1 MKQISFKAIEK
12 KLERKNAEL
21 VEVREFRKKLDD
33 KEKEICAAIDKLQNR
48 KLEAIF
54 EQVKKEIKNKNLDI
68 TSASV
73 LTIVDALKGNQQIL
87 SEEETSAEFVETAE
101 IESIDND
108 LKIGS
113 EKSLSEE
120 KFSSEMVD
128 EDFEES
134 LSAKVSEEK

>member
-1 MKQISFKAIEK
+1 MRQISFKAIEK

-33 KEKEICAAIDKLQNR
+33 KEKEICMAIDKLQNR
-48 KLEAIF
+48 KVEAIF

-87 SEEETSAEFVETAE
+87 SGDKNSAEVVETE
-101 IESIDND
+101 LIDRNLNIET
-108 LKIGS
+108 
-113 EKSLSEE
+113 EKFLSEE

-134 LSAKVSEEK
+134 LSVKVSEEK

>member
-1 MKQISFKAIEK
+1 MRQISFKAIEK

-33 KEKEICAAIDKLQNR
+33 KEKEICMAIDKLQNR
-48 KLEAIF
+48 KVEAIF

-120 KFSSEMVD
+120 KFSSEMED

>member
-73 LTIVDALKGNQQIL
+73 LTIVDALKGNQRIL
-87 SEEETSAEFVETAE
+87 SGDKNSAEVVETE
-101 IESIDND
+101 LIDRN
-108 LKIGS
+108 LKIET
-113 EKSLSEE
+113 EKFLSEE

>member
-48 KLEAIF
+48 KVEAIF

-73 LTIVDALKGNQQIL
+73 LTIVDALKGNQRIL
-87 SEEETSAEFVETAE
+87 SGDKNSAEVVETE
-101 IESIDND
+101 LIDRN
-108 LKIGS
+108 LKIET
-113 EKSLSEE
+113 EKFLSEE

>member
-1 MKQISFKAIEK
+1 MRQISFKAIEK

-21 VEVREFRKKLDD
+21 VEVREFRKKLGD
-33 KEKEICAAIDKLQNR
+33 KEKEICMAIDKLQNR
-48 KLEAIF
+48 KVEAIF

-87 SEEETSAEFVETAE
+87 SGDKNSAEVVETE
-101 IESIDND
+101 LIDRNLNIET
-108 LKIGS
+108 
-113 EKSLSEE
+113 EKFLSEE

>member
-1 MKQISFKAIEK
+1 MRQNSFKAIEK

-21 VEVREFRKKLDD
+21 LEVREFRKKLDD

-48 KLEAIF
+48 KVEAIF

-87 SEEETSAEFVETAE
+87 SAEENSAEVAE
-101 IESIDND
+101 IELIDSN
-108 LKIGS
+108 LKVET
-113 EKSLSEE
+113 EKNLSAE
-120 KFSSEMVD
+120 KFSGEVSD

-134 LSAKVSEEK
+134 LMAKVSEVK